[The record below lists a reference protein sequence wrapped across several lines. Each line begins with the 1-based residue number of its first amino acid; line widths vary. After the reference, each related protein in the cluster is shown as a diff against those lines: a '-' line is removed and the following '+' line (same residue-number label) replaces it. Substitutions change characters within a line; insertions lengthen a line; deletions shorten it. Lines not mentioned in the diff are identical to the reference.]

1 MNPAAL
7 FFRTFLLSAF
17 TLSLLVGA
25 ILADYYGRHEVTR
38 KAKRFLAAR
47 GVELSPSS
55 TIEAARRGEL
65 LLLEQ
70 LEVAGISLG
79 SGDDRGLTPLLAA
92 VKAGNHPSIEF
103 LMAREAVADSINR
116 VSEPERETPLAVA
129 LRERNFALVDKL
141 LEKGASLEVDLE
153 PGVPFLMAAV
163 RSGDAESIDYLLG
176 KGVEVDYRSAQPTT
190 ALALAAEKG
199 EAPLMKRL
207 IEAGA
212 DPNTRGVSG
221 KSLLIEAVKDG
232 SREEFDLLLA
242 SKADP
247 NAKTR
252 DGNGGEMTALSY
264 AIGKGDRAMQ
274 EALLKA
280 GATAEVSGIGGDPL
294 LYEAVA
300 AGDHALT
307 KRLLSQ
313 GAKCE
318 VLSEEKK
325 SPLITAVER
334 EDLDL
339 VDILLGAK
347 ADASFTPEGERS
359 PLVAAVEL
367 GNLAIA
373 GQLIGAGAK
382 VDKQAL
388 LTTAFQQRND
398 PLMSLLLDSG
408 ADPESTFPG
417 SKERVFDAAV
427 RDGATGAV
435 RTLLA
440 AGAKIGDNLWAAL
453 LTGQDDLIRLILAA
467 GANPRQ
473 PGPDGQDPLDYCL
486 TNERLAAARVL
497 LDGGA
502 DPNARYD
509 ERETWLTKSIR
520 EGNSGVALALIE
532 RGATVRGVKASDDH
546 TLIGWAIANRMTDVA
561 VALIKSGIEL
571 DGDEKIPATTTFREK
586 FESTTFRYHLQVDRR
601 IRPIMMASA
610 QRDHEIAQALMDAGA
625 KGNAYSRKYLSGAII
640 GSWFKD
646 TRMQQICLLGR
657 VPDPQPRT
665 VVVDLS
671 SQRVTLFENGVATYS
686 TACSTGR
693 SGYRTP
699 TGEYVISDQNRHH
712 TSTIY
717 HSSMPFFQRFS
728 FAAFGLHQGHLPGY
742 PASHGCIRLSYEGA
756 RYLFGKLEVGDLA
769 IIQP

>member
-7 FFRTFLLSAF
+7 FFRTFLLAVF
-17 TLSLLVGA
+17 TLSLLAGA
-25 ILADYYGRHEVTR
+25 IIGDYYFRHEVTR
-38 KAKRFLAAR
+38 KAKRFLAER
-47 GVELSPSS
+47 GVDIAPSS
-55 TIEAARRGEL
+55 SIEAARKGEL
-65 LLLEQ
+65 MLLEQ
-70 LEVAGISLG
+70 LEIAGISLG
-79 SGDDRGLTPLLAA
+79 SGDERGLTPLLAA
-92 VKAGNHPSIEF
+92 VKAKNHPSIEF
-103 LMAREAVADSINR
+103 LMSREAVMESINR
-116 VSEPERETPLAVA
+116 VTEPDRETPLAVA
-129 LRERNFALVDKL
+129 LRERDFALVERL
-141 LEKGASLEVDLE
+141 LEKGASLEVDVE

-163 RSGDAESIDYLLG
+163 RSGDGELIDYLLG
-176 KGVEVDYRSAQPTT
+176 KGAEVDYRSAQPTT

-199 EAPLMKRL
+199 DITLMKRL
-207 IEAGA
+207 LEAGA

-221 KSLLIEAVKDG
+221 KSLLIEAVKEG

-242 SKADP
+242 KKADV
-247 NAKTR
+247 NAKTG
-252 DGNGGEMTALSY
+252 DGKGGEMTALSF
-264 AIGKGDRAMQ
+264 AIASGDLAMQ
-274 EALLKA
+274 DALLKN
-280 GATAEVSGIGGDPL
+280 GATAEVVGIGGDPIL
-294 LYEAVA
+294 FEAVTS
-300 AGDHALT
+300 GDHVLA
-307 KRLLSQ
+307 KRLLAQ

-318 VLSEEKK
+318 VLSSEKK
-325 SPLITAVER
+325 SPLLAAVER

-339 VDILLGAK
+339 VDVLLGAK
-347 ADASFTPEGERS
+347 ADASFTGEGSES
-359 PLVAAVEL
+359 PLLAAVEL

-373 GQLIGAGAK
+373 GQLIHSGAK
-382 VDKQAL
+382 LDKQVL
-388 LTTAFQQRND
+388 LAKAFEQRND
-398 PLMSLLLDSG
+398 PLMSLLLDTG

-473 PGPDGQDPLDYCL
+473 PGPDGQDPLDFCL
-486 TNERLAAARVL
+486 TNERYAAARIL

-509 ERETWLTKSIR
+509 ANETWLSRAIR
-520 EGNSGVALALIE
+520 EGNSDVALALVE
-532 RGATVRGVKASDDH
+532 KGATVKGVKTSDGH
-546 TLIGWAIANRMTDVA
+546 SLIGWAIANKMTDVA
-561 VALIKSGIEL
+561 VALVKSGIEV
-571 DGDEKIPATTTFREK
+571 DADEKIPATTAFREK
-586 FESTTFRYHLQVDRR
+586 FESTTFRYHLQVDSR

-610 QRDHEIAQALMDAGA
+610 QRDHEVAQALMDAGA
-625 KGNAYSRKYLSGAII
+625 NGRAYTRKYLSGAII

-646 TRMQQICLLGR
+646 TRMQQICLLGK
-657 VPDPQPRT
+657 VPDPQPRM

-671 SQRVTLFENGVATYS
+671 SQRVTLYENGAATYS

-699 TGEYVISDQNRHH
+699 AGEYVISDQNRHH

-769 IIQP
+769 IVQP

>member
-7 FFRTFLLSAF
+7 FFRTFLLAVF
-17 TLSLLVGA
+17 TLSLLAGA
-25 ILADYYGRHEVTR
+25 ILTDYYVRHEVTR
-38 KAKRFLAAR
+38 KAKRFLAER
-47 GVELSPSS
+47 GVDLAPASA
-55 TIEAARRGEL
+55 IEAARKGEL
-65 LLLEQ
+65 ILLEQ
-70 LEVAGISLG
+70 LEIAGISLG

-92 VKAGNHPSIEF
+92 VKAGNHPSIDF
-103 LMAREAVADSINR
+103 LMAREAVAESINR

-129 LRERNFALVDKL
+129 LRERDFDLVEKL
-141 LEKGASLEVDLE
+141 IGKGAGLEVDVE
-153 PGVPFLMAAV
+153 PGLPFLMEAV
-163 RSGDAESIDYLLG
+163 RSGDSAMIDYLLG
-176 KGVEVDYRSAQPTT
+176 KGVDVDYRGTQPIT

-199 EAPLMKRL
+199 DVTLMQRL
-207 IEAGA
+207 IDAGA

-232 SREEFDLLLA
+232 SAAEFDLLLSA
-242 SKADP
+242 KTDI

-252 DGNGGEMTALSY
+252 DGKGGEMTALSF
-264 AIGKGDRAMQ
+264 AIAAGDRAQ
-274 EALLKA
+274 QDALLKA
-280 GATAEVSGIGGDPL
+280 GATPEVAGISGDPIL
-294 LYEAVA
+294 FEAVA
-300 AGDHALT
+300 AGDHDLT
-307 KRLLSQ
+307 KRLLAQ

-318 VLSEEKK
+318 VLSAEKK
-325 SPLITAVER
+325 SPLLAAVES

-347 ADASFTPEGERS
+347 ADASFTGDGAAT
-359 PLVAAVEL
+359 PLVAAVDS

-373 GQLIGAGAK
+373 GQLIRAGAV

-388 LTTAFQQRND
+388 LAKAFERRDD
-398 PLMSLLLDSG
+398 PLMSLVLHSG
-408 ADPESTFPG
+408 GDPESTFPG
-417 SKERVFDAAV
+417 SDERVFDAAV
-427 RDGATGAV
+427 RTGATGAV

-486 TNERLAAARVL
+486 TNGRYAAARVL

-509 ERETWLTKSIR
+509 EKETWLSKAVR
-520 EGNSGVALALIE
+520 EGNADVALALVE
-532 RGATVRGVKASDDH
+532 KGASVKGVKTSDGH
-546 TLIGWAIANRMTDVA
+546 SLIGWSIANGMTDVA
-561 VALIKSGIEL
+561 VALIKAGIEL
-571 DGDEKIPATTTFREK
+571 DADEKVPASASFREK
-586 FESTTFRYHLQVDRR
+586 FESTTFRYHLQVDAR
-601 IRPIMMASA
+601 IRPIMLASA
-610 QRDHEIAQALMDAGA
+610 QRNHEVAQALMDAGA
-625 KGNAYSRKYLSGAII
+625 NGRAYSRKYLSGAII

-646 TRMQQICLLGR
+646 TRLQQICLIGR
-657 VPDPQPRT
+657 VPNPQPRY

-671 SQRVTLFENGVATYS
+671 SQRVTLYENGVATYS
-686 TACSTGR
+686 TACSTGK

-712 TSTIY
+712 TSNIY

-756 RYLFGKLEVGDLA
+756 RYLFGRLKVGDLA
-769 IIQP
+769 IVQP